1 VSLRAPVIVAAQRA
15 KAAAINSISV
25 TGIRIAWA
33 AWRHPATALVDGQRV
48 LGAARARV
56 DVERR
61 GEAPSA
67 HRPQEA
73 VVPDVVIA
81 IRDEDV
87 EDEAPEHWSR
97 SASIA
102 SAWTWSAI
110 ASARSRSRWSATS
123 MPALA
128 ARLASTD
135 SHALTSWRS
144 ARDGNVA
151 IQTVP
156 FSSIAGLPLIR
167 RESR

>member
-1 VSLRAPVIVAAQRA
+1 
-15 KAAAINSISV
+15 
-25 TGIRIAWA
+25 
-33 AWRHPATALVDGQRV
+33 
-48 LGAARARV
+48 
-56 DVERR
+56 
-61 GEAPSA
+61 
-67 HRPQEA
+67 
-73 VVPDVVIA
+73 VVPEVVIA

-135 SHALTSWRS
+135 SHAPTSWRS

-156 FSSIAGLPLIR
+156 FSSIAGLPVIR
-167 RESR
+167 RESRQAFREGRVVEHPVECDDWSLRQLGRLAVPASPHLVVGGSPSRLGQESCAV